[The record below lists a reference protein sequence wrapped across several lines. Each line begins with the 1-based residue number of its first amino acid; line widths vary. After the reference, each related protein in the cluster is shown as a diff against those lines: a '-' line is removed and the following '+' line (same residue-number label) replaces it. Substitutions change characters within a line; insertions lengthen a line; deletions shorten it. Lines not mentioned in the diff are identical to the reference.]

1 MGSRETLSQEQT
13 QMSAVDTAK
22 CYVRKMVER
31 ECRGWGDQRTALH
44 RIGRLYGIST
54 HALER
59 LRSGRA
65 KSVDAGLLAVIRS
78 AYLDLCE
85 RQVAKLRQEIA
96 TERVMGCDSMADIET
111 ETVRLAALI
120 AQAKAARTQT

>member
-1 MGSRETLSQEQT
+1 
-13 QMSAVDTAK
+13 MSAVDTAK

>member
-1 MGSRETLSQEQT
+1 
-13 QMSAVDTAK
+13 MSAVDTAK

-96 TERVMGCDSMADIET
+96 TERVLGSDDTMADIES
-111 ETVRLAALI
+111 ETRRLAALI